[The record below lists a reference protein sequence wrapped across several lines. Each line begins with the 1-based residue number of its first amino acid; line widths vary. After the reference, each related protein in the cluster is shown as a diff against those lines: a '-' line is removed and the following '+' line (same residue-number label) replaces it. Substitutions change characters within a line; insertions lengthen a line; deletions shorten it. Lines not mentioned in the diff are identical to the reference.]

1 MGVDVVERHGLEFRS
16 HPEIASGRRWSCQ
29 GCLRLRHNVSV
40 EPTEWFQEARTHVK
54 YRASVDEN
62 LSLEALGAELMDKGE
77 AGLQSVSWEVRKNG
91 N

>member
-1 MGVDVVERHGLEFRS
+1 
-16 HPEIASGRRWSCQ
+16 
-29 GCLRLRHNVSV
+29 
-40 EPTEWFQEARTHVK
+40 
-54 YRASVDEN
+54 VDEN